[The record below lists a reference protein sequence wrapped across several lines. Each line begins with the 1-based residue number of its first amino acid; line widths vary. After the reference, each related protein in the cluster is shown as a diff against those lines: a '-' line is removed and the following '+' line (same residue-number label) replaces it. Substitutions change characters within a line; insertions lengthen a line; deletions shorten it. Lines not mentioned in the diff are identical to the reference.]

1 MKKLVFLLLLLLGVS
16 VSGFCQDKVK
26 RTRPDGMQIFQG
38 YHTNFKENVII
49 PLRDTVI
56 MQGEEIEIGAWLSKS
71 WDFVIFEIVGF
82 GKSKKKDYEKGIYLK
97 KLKPNKTTTY
107 EMISYS
113 QDNIKYGHKRTVYV
127 AKNEEERR
135 AALEKL
141 LPMQRKDFIGIYEE
155 LEERPATIRFLDP
168 PLHEFLPHNDE
179 EIAELAA
186 TMGLTFED
194 LKNTVESLHEFNP
207 MMGHRGC
214 ILYCS

>member
-1 MKKLVFLLLLLLGVS
+1 MKKLVFLLLLLGAS
-16 VSGFCQDKVK
+16 AAGGFGQDKTK
-26 RTRPDGMQIFQG
+26 RTPPNGKQIFEG
-38 YHTNFKENVII
+38 YHNDYLENVII

-127 AKNEEERR
+127 AKNEEEKKEF
-135 AALEKL
+135 EKL
-141 LPMQRKDFIGIYEE
+141 ARQKEEEKRKLLKGKRRPDGGI
-155 LEERPATIRFLDP
+155 
-168 PLHEFLPHNDE
+168 
-179 EIAELAA
+179 EID
-186 TMGLTFED
+186 MSKF
-194 LKNTVESLHEFNP
+194 
-207 MMGHRGC
+207 R
-214 ILYCS
+214 

>member
-1 MKKLVFLLLLLLGVS
+1 MLIMRKFAFLFLLFGVS

-127 AKNEEERR
+127 AKNEEEKKEF
-135 AALEKL
+135 EKL
-141 LPMQRKDFIGIYEE
+141 ARQKEEEKRKLLKGKRRPDGGI
-155 LEERPATIRFLDP
+155 
-168 PLHEFLPHNDE
+168 
-179 EIAELAA
+179 EID
-186 TMGLTFED
+186 MSKF
-194 LKNTVESLHEFNP
+194 
-207 MMGHRGC
+207 R
-214 ILYCS
+214 